1 MLFRMC
7 AGIGVAVLLLGVVG
21 LVLVNNWGLEAS
33 VLTGPITEEEL
44 LNLRDAMI
52 SPASATGYVPPA
64 IHTNR
69 LGQS

>member
-7 AGIGVAVLLLGVVG
+7 AGLGVVG
-21 LVLVNNWGLEAS
+21 LVLANNWGLEAS

-52 SPASATGYVPPA
+52 RPA
-64 IHTNR
+64 IQTNR
-69 LGQS
+69 FSQS